1 MPTLEGAPIVPI
13 AHGTSGGGP
22 GGGGPAVGEGLGG
35 EGRRWG
41 RAWVGRAGGGGG
53 PRGEGRR
60 WGRAGGGGGPAAATF
75 AGAVWAP
82 EHSALVYG
90 PERLEH
96 LPDVLICLL
105 LP

>member
-13 AHGTSGGGP
+13 AHGTSGGGAERRRAR
-22 GGGGPAVGEGLGG
+22 GGGG
-35 EGRRWG
+35 RR
-41 RAWVGRAGGGGG
+41 
-53 PRGEGRR
+53 
-60 WGRAGGGGGPAAATF
+60 ATF

-96 LPDVLICLL
+96 LPDILICLL

>member
-1 MPTLEGAPIVPI
+1 MAAWASAWVWNFTKAQPGAFKRDKKRVSVHAGGPPLPEENVGGAGRRRPW
-13 AHGTSGGGP
+13 GGGA
-22 GGGGPAVGEGLGG
+22 G
-35 EGRRWG
+35 GRR
-41 RAWVGRAGGGGG
+41 V
-53 PRGEGRR
+53 
-60 WGRAGGGGGPAAATF
+60 ATF

-96 LPDVLICLL
+96 LPDVFICLL

>member
-13 AHGTSGGGP
+13 AHGTSGGG
-22 GGGGPAVGEGLGG
+22 
-35 EGRRWG
+35 GRR
-41 RAWVGRAGGGGG
+41 
-53 PRGEGRR
+53 
-60 WGRAGGGGGPAAATF
+60 ATF

-90 PERLEH
+90 PERLKH
-96 LPDVLICLL
+96 LPDILICLL

>member
-1 MPTLEGAPIVPI
+1 MGPARLEEAR
-13 AHGTSGGGP
+13 GP
-22 GGGGPAVGEGLGG
+22 GS
-35 EGRRWG
+35 
-41 RAWVGRAGGGGG
+41 RAHRQ
-53 PRGEGRR
+53 
-60 WGRAGGGGGPAAATF
+60 GPAAVKGVDGRLGLGMGLELHEGAAF

-96 LPDVLICLL
+96 LPDVFICLL

>member
-35 EGRRWG
+35 GAARMLG
-41 RAWVGRAGGGGG
+41 GMPAGGGGG
-53 PRGEGRR
+53 
-60 WGRAGGGGGPAAATF
+60 AGGGVGPAAATF

>member
-1 MPTLEGAPIVPI
+1 MPTLEGPDSP
-13 AHGTSGGGP
+13 HCP
-22 GGGGPAVGEGLGG
+22 
-35 EGRRWG
+35 RNQWG
-41 RAWVGRAGGGGG
+41 RGRKAECPAGKGY
-53 PRGEGRR
+53 R
-60 WGRAGGGGGPAAATF
+60 WATF

>member
-1 MPTLEGAPIVPI
+1 MLEGP
-13 AHGTSGGGP
+13 HCLREMWEGQEGGGP
-22 GGGGPAVGEGLGG
+22 GGGGAG
-35 EGRRWG
+35 GRR
-41 RAWVGRAGGGGG
+41 V
-53 PRGEGRR
+53 
-60 WGRAGGGGGPAAATF
+60 ATF

-96 LPDVLICLL
+96 LPDVFICLL

>member
-1 MPTLEGAPIVPI
+1 MLEGP
-13 AHGTSGGGP
+13 HCLRKMWEGQEGGGP
-22 GGGGPAVGEGLGG
+22 GGGAG
-35 EGRRWG
+35 GRR
-41 RAWVGRAGGGGG
+41 V
-53 PRGEGRR
+53 
-60 WGRAGGGGGPAAATF
+60 ATF

-96 LPDVLICLL
+96 LPDVFICLL

>member
-1 MPTLEGAPIVPI
+1 MELVGQGCWWATFAGAVWAPSTPSPMEPV
-13 AHGTSGGGP
+13 GRGQDGRGP
-22 GGGGPAVGEGLGG
+22 GGGG
-35 EGRRWG
+35 GRR
-41 RAWVGRAGGGGG
+41 
-53 PRGEGRR
+53 
-60 WGRAGGGGGPAAATF
+60 ATF

-96 LPDVLICLL
+96 LPDILICLL